1 MDKNKEIVYLNVG
14 GTKFAT
20 SKQTLISVENTFFT
34 ALLSHDENGDLIPA
48 LKDYEGYF
56 FIDRDPEP
64 FRIILNY
71 LRSGQLNVD
80 NVDLDTLLHEA
91 EFYGIVPLIRRLK
104 FCHNLLNKTECSGSL
119 LFQGIIKFDEE
130 IDNPEYRLL
139 GDTRDSTELRS
150 NPSPGTSSPNKRL
163 VVQIVTDNY
172 IVSVGYTYQ
181 IRFYKFSDSHG
192 FRLLFE
198 PYDLEHEIDTVAF
211 YRQTQ
216 ADGFTL
222 FIGIYFKELKRI
234 QLWCLLFNKDS
245 LTYQK
250 SITSNF
256 SLRESEV
263 NALFFIGPHLVALSY
278 ASGLIGVSHAHNG
291 QWLIQNL
298 TEESDSHISIS
309 AYDKVG
315 CDFLLLATNNGS
327 IYLIDMNKFPLRI
340 KVDEERI
347 FLRTI
352 ASARTEALTNF
363 SFHQDGGLLINL
375 LYKDP
380 NKKMITAL
388 SCYLITKS
396 KNQPRKW
403 YGAVTKTF

>member
-34 ALLSHDENGDLIPA
+34 SLLSHDLNDLIPA
-48 LKDYEGYF
+48 LKDHEGCF
-56 FIDRDPEP
+56 FIDRDPDL
-64 FRIILNY
+64 FKVILNY

-80 NVDLDTLLHEA
+80 NVNLDTLLHEA
-91 EFYGIVPLIRRLK
+91 EFYGIVPLVRRLK

-119 LFQGIIKFDEE
+119 LFQGIIRFDE
-130 IDNPEYRLL
+130 DLNNPEYRLL
-139 GDTRDSTELRS
+139 GDTRDSSELRGGNPVDSS
-150 NPSPGTSSPNKRL
+150 NAALDKRQ

-172 IVSVGYTYQ
+172 FVSVGYPYQ
-181 IRFYKFSDSHG
+181 IRFYRFTDTHG

-198 PYDLEHEIDTVAF
+198 PYDLEHEIDTIAF

-216 ADGFTL
+216 SEGFTL
-222 FIGIYFKELKRI
+222 FIGIYFKELRQI
-234 QLWCLLFNKDS
+234 QLWCLLFNKES

-298 TEESDSHISIS
+298 AAEESNSHISIS

-315 CDFLLLATNNGS
+315 SDFLLLATNNGS
-327 IYLIDMNKFPLRI
+327 LYLIDMNKFPLRI
-340 KVDEERI
+340 K
-347 FLRTI
+347 
-352 ASARTEALTNF
+352 
-363 SFHQDGGLLINL
+363 DGGLLINE

-380 NKKMITAL
+380 GKKMITAL

-403 YGAVTKTF
+403 

>member
-34 ALLSHDENGDLIPA
+34 SLLSHDLNPLIPA
-48 LKDYEGYF
+48 LKDHEGYF
-56 FIDRDPEP
+56 FIDRDPDL
-64 FRIILNY
+64 FRIVLNY

-80 NVDLDTLLHEA
+80 NVNLDTLLHEA
-91 EFYGIVPLIRRLK
+91 EFYGIVPLVKRLK
-104 FCHNLLNKTECSGSL
+104 FCSNLLNKTECSGSL
-119 LFQGIIKFDEE
+119 LFQGIIRFDE
-130 IDNPEYRLL
+130 DLNNPEYRLL
-139 GDTRDSTELRS
+139 GDTRDSGELR
-150 NPSPGTSSPNKRL
+150 PSRSPFAFPPDQRP

-172 IVSVGYTYQ
+172 FVAIGYTHQ

-216 ADGFTL
+216 SDGFTL

-256 SLRESEV
+256 SLRENEV

-291 QWLIQNL
+291 QWLIQNII
-298 TEESDSHISIS
+298 TESDSHVSIS

-327 IYLIDMNKFPLRI
+327 IYLIDMEKFPLRI
-340 KVDEERI
+340 K
-347 FLRTI
+347 
-352 ASARTEALTNF
+352 
-363 SFHQDGGLLINL
+363 DGGLLINE

-403 YGAVTKTF
+403 